1 MTTLP
6 EALAQ
11 RLQNFFGARVA
22 VHGEDATLK
31 AVEALV
37 EAESARRGEPDPVSG
52 AFHGLALTQ
61 GSLIKREYDLSTHG
75 HWEGW
80 DVGALIVDIKHLIRV
95 NMEHG
100 FAAGDAVLRAVATAL
115 QETFPSARVVRIH
128 PDAFAVLLPPSA
140 EVAIEASLEP
150 STREALARRVPALL
164 GAAKAPALTLDYTV
178 AMLHL
183 TVVKPS
189 HWQVLG
195 PLMWAE
201 CERALTLASR
211 GMASGVQR
219 RRVELDAAV

>member
-1 MTTLP
+1 MSEIP
-6 EALAQ
+6 DELAQ
-11 RLQNFFGARVA
+11 RLRNFFGARVA
-22 VHGEDATLK
+22 VHGADATVK
-31 AVEALV
+31 AIEALV

-75 HWEGW
+75 HWDGW
-80 DVGALIVDIKHLIRV
+80 EVGAVIVDVKALIRV

-115 QETFPSARVVRIH
+115 GERFPTARVVRIH

-140 EVAIEASLEP
+140 EVAVDASLEP
-150 STREALARRVPALL
+150 SVREALARRVPELL
-164 GAAKAPALTLDYTV
+164 AQAKAPELALDYSV
-178 AMLHL
+178 ALLHL
-183 TVVKPS
+183 TIVKPS

-195 PLMWAE
+195 PLLWAE

-211 GMASGVQR
+211 GMTSGLQR

>member
-80 DVGALIVDIKHLIRV
+80 DVGAVIVDVKHLIRV

-115 QETFPSARVVRIH
+115 QERFPSARVVRIH

-140 EVAIEASLEP
+140 EVVIEASLEA
-150 STREALARRVPALL
+150 STREALARRVPELL
-164 GAAKAPALTLDYTV
+164 AAAKVPELSLDYTV

-195 PLMWAE
+195 PLLWAE